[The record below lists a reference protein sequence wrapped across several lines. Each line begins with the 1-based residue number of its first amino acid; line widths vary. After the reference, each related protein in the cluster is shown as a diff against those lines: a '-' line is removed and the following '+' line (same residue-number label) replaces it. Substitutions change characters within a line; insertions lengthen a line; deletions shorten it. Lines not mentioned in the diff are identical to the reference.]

1 MDNFSVTVAVPC
13 YNGEKFI
20 SENITSILTQ
30 TRIPDEILVIDD
42 GCTDKTPGI
51 VKGFRGVKLIQHLS
65 NKGLAA
71 SRNTA
76 LMNASSD
83 VLVYLDADTR
93 AHPKLLETLLQGY
106 SADDIA
112 GVGGRAIETTAS
124 SNEEENNIYNLWR
137 HLHAKQGF
145 GDSSLSG
152 VNMLWGLC
160 SSYRKKALE
169 RAGGFDPVY
178 KTNGEDVDIGIK
190 INKLG
195 LKLVYLPEA
204 IVYHNRND
212 NFDSLKEMLARWY
225 FWGYIAKRRNNEPAF
240 FNHLKIILFNFI
252 KNIIFDLIIK
262 RNAGLAFLSLKASG
276 IELMATFKAFLA
288 TRGNR
293 AIDVKEG

>member
-20 SENITSILTQ
+20 SENISSILSQ

-42 GCTDKTPGI
+42 GCTDRTPEI
-51 VKGFRGVKLIQHLS
+51 VKGFREVKLIQHMS

-76 LMNASSD
+76 LRNASGD

-93 AHPKLLETLLQGY
+93 AHSKLLETLLQGY
-106 SADDIA
+106 YADEIA
-112 GVGGRAIETTAS
+112 GVGGRGIEATAS
-124 SNEEENNIYNLWR
+124 STEEGVNDIYNLWR
-137 HLHAKQGF
+137 YLHASQGF
-145 GDSSLSG
+145 GDLSIKG
-152 VNMLWGLC
+152 VSMLWGLC
-160 SSYRKKALE
+160 SSYRKKVLE
-169 RAGGFDPVY
+169 QVGGFDPIY

-212 NFDSLKEMLARWY
+212 NFDSLKEMITRWY
-225 FWGYIAKRRNNEPAF
+225 FWGYTAKKRNNDPAF
-240 FNHLKIILFNFI
+240 LPYLRIILFNFI

-262 RNAGLAFLSLKASG
+262 RNPGLAFISLKASG
-276 IELMATFKAFLA
+276 IELKATFKALLS
-288 TRGNR
+288 
-293 AIDVKEG
+293 KEQPWL